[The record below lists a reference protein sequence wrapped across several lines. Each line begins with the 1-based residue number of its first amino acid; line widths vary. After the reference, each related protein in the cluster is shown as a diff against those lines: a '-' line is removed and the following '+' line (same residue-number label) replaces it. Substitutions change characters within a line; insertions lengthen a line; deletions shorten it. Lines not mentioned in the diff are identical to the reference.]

1 MKTMKQQLMVAGD
14 ISVSGLAPE
23 DELSADDALR
33 LVDSEISEGKV
44 RCARVAPSECGVY
57 CRFVP
62 YDTIPRPFVV
72 FPDVISD
79 WRWRC

>member
-44 RCARVAPSECGVY
+44 
-57 CRFVP
+57 
-62 YDTIPRPFVV
+62 
-72 FPDVISD
+72 
-79 WRWRC
+79 